1 MAAKK
6 PKTEEKP
13 ARNTHK
19 LNVWL
24 TPEQI
29 DWLKKDKEGPS
40 AAVRA
45 LITEAIGLE
54 NLVASVRRKKRPK
67 A

>member
-1 MAAKK
+1 MAPKK

-13 ARNTHK
+13 ARNTQK

-24 TPEQI
+24 TAQQI
-29 DWLKKDKEGPS
+29 EWLKKDKEGPS

-54 NLVASVRRKKRPK
+54 NLAASVRRKKRPK